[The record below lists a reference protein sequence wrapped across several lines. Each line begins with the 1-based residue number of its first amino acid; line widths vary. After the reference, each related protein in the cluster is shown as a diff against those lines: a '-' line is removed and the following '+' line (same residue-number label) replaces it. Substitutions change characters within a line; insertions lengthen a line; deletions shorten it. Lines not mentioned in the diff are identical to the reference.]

1 MKNKNTV
8 AFVTIGGPEWMDSGE
23 TINSNGHSLHC
34 TRPECVK
41 FYGERFSKDQDDFNQ
56 SCIVPEL
63 KRFFELNGWEF
74 NPESLY
80 TKDPASMLIPIT
92 VFVDKTGSAGN
103 ASAFDSFDK
112 VFNGKHYICP
122 NKLYVPYSVAKEAL
136 MSFDDKVL
144 NLKLEFRSHG
154 NCSEGNE
161 LEVFDCTLHVVS
173 KYEELPDEI

>member
-1 MKNKNTV
+1 MKN
-8 AFVTIGGPEWMDSGE
+8 AFVTIGGPEWIDSGE
-23 TINSNGHSLHC
+23 TINGNGHSLHC
-34 TRPECVK
+34 THPECVK

-63 KRFFELNGWEF
+63 KRFFELNKWEF

-92 VFVDKTGSAGN
+92 VFVDKTGAVGN
-103 ASAFDSFDK
+103 GSAFASFDK

-122 NKLYVPYSVAKEAL
+122 NKLYIPYSVAKEVL
-136 MSFDDKVL
+136 SSDDKVL
-144 NLKLEFRSHG
+144 NIKLEFRSHG
-154 NCSEGNE
+154 NWSKGNE
-161 LEVFDCTLHVVS
+161 LEVFDCALHVVS

>member
-56 SCIVPEL
+56 SCIVPKL

-103 ASAFDSFDK
+103 GSAFASFDK

-136 MSFDDKVL
+136 SFDDKVL